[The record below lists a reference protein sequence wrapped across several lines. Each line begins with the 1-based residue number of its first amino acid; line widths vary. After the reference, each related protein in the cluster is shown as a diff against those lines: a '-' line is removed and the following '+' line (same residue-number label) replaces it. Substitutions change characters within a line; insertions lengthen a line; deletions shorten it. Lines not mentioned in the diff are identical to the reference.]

1 MIEKFLNHFKIIYE
15 INITIKELRENIQI
29 RYNKINNNE
38 TINKEND
45 NKKYKNINIRTIKNI
60 NFNDNNNSDIKK
72 GNIILK
78 QNKRDEYIT
87 DKKKGGEIDEEKKEE
102 KKLEKNFEKRPNNN
116 LGKR

>member
-72 GNIILK
+72 VILS
-78 QNKRDEYIT
+78 
-87 DKKKGGEIDEEKKEE
+87 
-102 KKLEKNFEKRPNNN
+102 
-116 LGKR
+116 